1 MDINSGFTRQQQPAK
16 PLPHSKVF
24 SSYAVAVAYMAY
36 IEAAERVPKLIR
48 WGRNGWRVVC

>member
-1 MDINSGFTRQQQPAK
+1 MDINLNITRHQQSAK